1 MESSPIAAFAQ
12 LIAPET
18 YNLASAILDKDAS
31 KRALIWRSDNGL
43 RRTLTYGEL
52 RSESLRLASSLYDL
66 GLRQG
71 DRVLV
76 LMPRR
81 PETYAI
87 YLAILSLGAVVLPGS
102 ELLMPADIA
111 YRLRHAEA
119 KGVIAHAS
127 LADRA
132 EAALHDVPSAKLRV
146 VVEAPRE
153 GWLSYED
160 LVRSAPNEW
169 EVTPTRRDDLAFL
182 SYTSGTTGYPKGVMH
197 VHGWAHA
204 HWHIAAKRW
213 LGIEPTDV
221 VWATAGPGWAKWIW
235 SPFVATLM
243 SGATGFHYGGR
254 FDAETFLR
262 LIDEEQVNVL
272 CATPTEYRLMAKVDG
287 LERFRLSSLRQAVS
301 AGEPLN
307 REVIDTFRRYFHVN
321 VRDGY
326 GQTENTLLVATC
338 VDTELRPGSM
348 GRPTVEGAV
357 EIVDEEGRPLG
368 PGQVGD
374 IAVRRDFPALFRGYY
389 KDVERTEAQYRGPW
403 YITGD
408 RAEKDEDGYLWFSG
422 RADDIII
429 SAGYTIGPF
438 EVEDALVKHPAVREC
453 AAVASPDEVRGA
465 IVKAFVVLKDA
476 ELHRLVAT
484 DEARREALVS
494 ELQQHVKQI
503 TAPYKYPRAIEFV
516 EDLPKTASGKIRR
529 VELREREWKGSRP
542 SRHGGQGG

>member
-1 MESSPIAAFAQ
+1 MEPTHTATWNQ
-12 LIAPET
+12 LVAPEVF
-18 YNLASAILDKDAS
+18 NIAGAILDRDEG
-31 KRALIWRSDNGL
+31 KRALIWRSEAGAK
-43 RRTLTYGEL
+43 RTWTYGEL
-52 RSESLRLASSLYDL
+52 RRESLRLAQSLHDL
-66 GLRQG
+66 GLRKG

-81 PETYAI
+81 PETYAV

-102 ELLMPADIA
+102 ELLMPNDIA
-111 YRLRHAEA
+111 YRVRHAEA
-119 KGVIAHAS
+119 KGVIAHSA
-127 LADRA
+127 LAERA
-132 EAALHDVPSAKLRV
+132 EAAVADLPFVKLRV
-146 VVEAPRE
+146 VVEGTRD
-153 GWLSYED
+153 GWLAYDD
-160 LVRSAPNEW
+160 LVRGASQEW
-169 EVTPTRRDDLAFL
+169 DRFPTRRDDLAFL

-213 LGIEPTDV
+213 LGIEPDDV

-254 FDAETFLR
+254 FDPETFLQ
-262 LIDEEQVNVL
+262 LIDDEQIHVL
-272 CATPTEYRLMAKVDG
+272 CATPTEYRMMAKVDG

-307 REVIDTFRRYFHVN
+307 REVIDTFRRHFGIT

-338 VDTELRPGSM
+338 VDTEMRAGSM
-348 GRPTVEGAV
+348 GLPTVEGAV
-357 EIVDEEGRPLG
+357 EIVDEEGRPLP

-374 IAVRRDFPALFRGYY
+374 IAVRRGFPALFQGYY
-389 KDVERTEAQYRGPW
+389 KDAERTEAQFRGDW

-438 EVEDALVKHPAVREC
+438 EVEDALVKHPLVREC
-453 AAVASPDEVRGA
+453 AAVSSPDEVRGA
-465 IVKAFVVLKDA
+465 IVKAFVVLKDPA
-476 ELHRLVAT
+476 LHRELES
-484 DEARREALVS
+484 DGERREALIQ
-494 ELQQHVKQI
+494 ELQEHVKQI

-516 EDLPKTASGKIRR
+516 EDLPKTTSGKIRR
-529 VELREREWKGSRP
+529 VELREREWK
-542 SRHGGQGG
+542 RHRKLNEGQGG

>member
-1 MESSPIAAFAQ
+1 MEPSQTAAFAQ
-12 LIAPET
+12 LLAPDVF
-18 YNLASAILDKDAS
+18 NIASAILDRDES
-31 KRALIWRSDNGL
+31 RRALVWRSETGAK
-43 RRTLTYGEL
+43 RTLTYGEL
-52 RSESLRLASSLYDL
+52 RRESLRLAQSLHDL
-66 GLRQG
+66 GLRKG

-81 PETYAI
+81 PETYAV

-102 ELLMPADIA
+102 ELLMPNDIA

-119 KGVIAHAS
+119 KGVIAHAA

-132 EAALHDVPSAKLRV
+132 EAAIVEAPWVQLRV
-146 VVEAPRE
+146 VVEGPRE
-153 GWLSYED
+153 GWLAYDD
-160 LVRSAPNEW
+160 LVRGAPREW
-169 EVTPTRRDDLAFL
+169 DVVPTRRDDLAFL

-197 VHGWAHA
+197 VHGWAYA

-213 LGIEPTDV
+213 LGIEPDDV

-262 LIDEEQVNVL
+262 LIDDEAVNVL
-272 CATPTEYRLMAKVDG
+272 CATPTEYRMMAKVDG
-287 LERFRLSSLRQAVS
+287 LDRFRLSSLRQAVS

-307 REVIDTFRRYFHVN
+307 REVIDTFRRHFQVT

-338 VDTELRPGSM
+338 VDTEVRPGSM
-348 GRPTVEGAV
+348 GLPTVEGAV
-357 EIVDEEGRPLG
+357 EIVDEEGRPLP

-389 KDVERTEAQYRGPW
+389 KDDERTEAQFRGAW

-438 EVEDALVKHPAVREC
+438 EVEDALVKHPLVREC
-453 AAVASPDEVRGA
+453 AAVSSPDEVRGA

-476 ELHRLVAT
+476 NLHRELAS
-484 DEARREALVS
+484 DGERREALVR
-494 ELQQHVKQI
+494 ELQEHVKRI

-516 EDLPKTASGKIRR
+516 EDLPKTTSGKIRR
-529 VELREREWKGSRP
+529 VELREREWK
-542 SRHGGQGG
+542 RHRKLNEEQGG